1 MITALNVFLL
11 LMAIVVPIILL
22 IGSMML
28 LVRWMDKEYNNPE

>member
-1 MITALNVFLL
+1 M
-11 LMAIVVPIILL
+11 MAIVVPIILL